1 MDQPPPEP
9 TPVEPDPSGGRPD
22 WAAVRERFGTLRGP
36 DRILM
41 IASVGYVVA
50 TFLPWYEAS
59 IGPAVSVSDGAWNV
73 GALGVMAALLGLGT
87 AAVTVL
93 STLGIWRIG
102 RESSTLLA
110 VLLAPATLFFTFL
123 RSVID
128 PPGAAV
134 TQFTFGFV
142 KVSRGFGLW
151 VALVLAIVMTVGA
164 VQKFR
169 DAAALR

>member
-1 MDQPPPEP
+1 MEQSPSEQSPH
-9 TPVEPDPSGGRPD
+9 EPDPSKGGPD
-22 WAAVRERFGTLRGP
+22 WAALRGRIGTLHGH
-36 DRILM
+36 DRILL

-73 GALGVMAALLGLGT
+73 GALGIMAALLGLST
-87 AAVTVL
+87 ATVTVL
-93 STLGIWRIG
+93 TAFGIWRIG
-102 RESSTLLA
+102 RESSALLA
-110 VLLAPATLFFTFL
+110 IVLAPATLFFTFL
-123 RSVID
+123 RLVID

-151 VALVLAIVMTVGA
+151 VAVALAIVMTVGA